1 MCFLKKYLLL
11 IFLIQVSCTSLKEVV
26 VQENIAPQ
34 IISEMAYK
42 EFNNKNYKKAIKYY
56 QVIIDRFDRANYSK
70 EVAWAY
76 YEIGFCYYYMTKY
89 EDAIL
94 YFDIVLNEFSVLP
107 PRILARKVIDDIY
120 ETKPKLR
127 PIDILEEVVE
137 IQDETT

>member
-1 MCFLKKYLLL
+1 MKKYFLL
-11 IFLIQVSCTSLKEVV
+11 IFLIQISCTSLKEVV

-34 IISEMAYK
+34 IISEMAYE

-56 QVIIDRFDRANYSK
+56 QVIIERFDRVNYAK

-76 YEIGFCYYYMTKY
+76 YEIGFCYYYMKKY

-94 YFDIVLNEFSVLP
+94 YFDIVLNEFSILP
-107 PRILARKVIDDIY
+107 TRILAIKVLDDIY

-127 PIDILEEVVE
+127 PIDILEEVIE
-137 IQDETT
+137 IEDETT

>member
-1 MCFLKKYLLL
+1 MKKYFLL
-11 IFLIQVSCTSLKEVV
+11 IFLIQISCTSLKEVV

-34 IISEMAYK
+34 IISEMAYE

-56 QVIIDRFDRANYSK
+56 QVIIERFDRVNYAK

-76 YEIGFCYYYMTKY
+76 YEIGFCYYYMKKY

-94 YFDIVLNEFSVLP
+94 YFDIVLNEFSILP
-107 PRILARKVIDDIY
+107 PRILAIKVLDDIY

-127 PIDILEEVVE
+127 PIDILEEVIE
-137 IQDETT
+137 IEDETT

>member
-1 MCFLKKYLLL
+1 MKKYFLLL
-11 IFLIQVSCTSLKEVV
+11 FLIQVSCASLKDVT

-34 IISEMAYK
+34 IISEMAYE
-42 EFNNKNYKKAIKYY
+42 EFNNKDYKKAIKYY
-56 QVIIDRFDRANYSK
+56 QVIIDRFDRTNYAK

-107 PRILARKVIDDIY
+107 PRILAIKVLDDIY
-120 ETKPKLR
+120 ETKPKLK
-127 PIDILEEVVE
+127 PIDILEEVIE
-137 IQDETT
+137 IEDETT